1 MKVDLKDRV
10 EQSFSTYAAMA
21 IQHRAIF
28 DVRDC
33 LKPSQRMGMY
43 SQVLDKITYKHAHK
57 KTHLSIV
64 SAMKHFYVHGDAA
77 MAGVLCRMGSPISMR
92 YPIEDTIGNM
102 GTYAHLDDF
111 AAPRYT
117 EMRLS
122 EMGTKMVNGIEKES
136 IDMWFDNFD
145 NTEQFPAVLPSL
157 GYYNIVNGTTGIAVG
172 MASSIPQFNLR
183 EVNEAMVKLLWNP
196 DIDFDEIYCAPDFA
210 TGGTILNADEVKESL
225 RVGKGKSAI
234 IRGTIEYDDK
244 ENALQVTEVPYG
256 VATNRI
262 YNQLG
267 GLFNPDP
274 NAPVTKRIPATA
286 CVGIKRFTDSS
297 EEIVD
302 ITVWLEK
309 GAIPASVIRNL
320 YKYTAIQSFFPI
332 NMTMLDNG
340 TRPRVFGWKEALQA
354 HLDHEIV
361 VRTKMHEYDIKKI
374 DERLPIVEAICL
386 ALANVDEVVAIIKGS
401 SSTAAAK
408 TKLIERF
415 GYTDAQAKAVID
427 IKLGRL
433 ATLEIQSFKDEKEQ
447 LTKDREYHVL
457 ALSNRDTLYKEI
469 ETDLKEVAKKYG
481 DERRTRL
488 MNLDYKGSDED
499 TEVIE
504 KKELLLHFTNLGNIY
519 TQTSSTLTTTHR
531 GGRGLKVK
539 IGNNEVITKTIAN
552 DNLGYLLLFSNK
564 GKVYKSTIADLPID
578 AKINTAQMFE
588 FEPGERITTITTLSR
603 RETIDYFVFVTKNG
617 MVKKTASSEYE
628 MKKGKSLKAINLKDD
643 DEVVSVHF
651 IKNEPIGI
659 LTSNGNFVIINT
671 DDINPI
677 GRATAGIRA
686 IKLSDNDQVICSQII
701 NGKFLIT
708 ISAAGL
714 IKKSSIDEFPV
725 CNRGIKGKKISGI
738 RDNDSIVGFL
748 TLNEDCDIIS
758 ISNIGTL
765 KFNTS
770 DLRVLSRDATGVR
783 AMKLPD
789 NARIVDLV
797 KA

>member
-1 MKVDLKDRV
+1 
-10 EQSFSTYAAMA
+10 
-21 IQHRAIF
+21 
-28 DVRDC
+28 
-33 LKPSQRMGMY
+33 
-43 SQVLDKITYKHAHK
+43 
-57 KTHLSIV
+57 
-64 SAMKHFYVHGDAA
+64 
-77 MAGVLCRMGSPISMR
+77 
-92 YPIEDTIGNM
+92 
-102 GTYAHLDDF
+102 
-111 AAPRYT
+111 
-117 EMRLS
+117 
-122 EMGTKMVNGIEKES
+122 
-136 IDMWFDNFD
+136 
-145 NTEQFPAVLPSL
+145 
-157 GYYNIVNGTTGIAVG
+157 
-172 MASSIPQFNLR
+172 
-183 EVNEAMVKLLWNP
+183 
-196 DIDFDEIYCAPDFA
+196 
-210 TGGTILNADEVKESL
+210 
-225 RVGKGKSAI
+225 
-234 IRGTIEYDDK
+234 
-244 ENALQVTEVPYG
+244 
-256 VATNRI
+256 
-262 YNQLG
+262 
-267 GLFNPDP
+267 
-274 NAPVTKRIPATA
+274 
-286 CVGIKRFTDSS
+286 
-297 EEIVD
+297 
-302 ITVWLEK
+302 
-309 GAIPASVIRNL
+309 
-320 YKYTAIQSFFPI
+320 
-332 NMTMLDNG
+332 
-340 TRPRVFGWKEALQA
+340 
-354 HLDHEIV
+354 
-361 VRTKMHEYDIKKI
+361 MHEYDIRKI

-457 ALSNRDTLYKEI
+457 ALSDRDTLYKEI

-531 GGRGLKVK
+531 GGKGLKVK
-539 IGNNEVITKTIAN
+539 IGDNEVITKTIAN

-603 RETIDYFVFVTKNG
+603 RKTTDYFVFITKNG
-617 MVKKTASSEYE
+617 MIKKTASSEYE
-628 MKKGKSLKAINLKDD
+628 MKKGKSLKAINLRDN

-677 GRATAGIRA
+677 GRATAGIHA

-758 ISNIGTL
+758 ISNVGTL

-783 AMKLPD
+783 AMKLPE
-789 NARIVDLV
+789 NAKIVDLV